1 MKTVIGTITGSIS
14 STFPVAVSTPDG
26 KFNVA
31 EPRGLEYGQAV
42 IARYD
47 PQDQFATIIP
57 LEVVERALAEFYH
70 VGADD
75 YLKHPYPRYPFPGVS
90 V

>member
-1 MKTVIGTITGSIS
+1 MKTVIGTITASVS
-14 STFPVAVSTPDG
+14 TTFPIAVTTPDG

-31 EPRGLEYGQAV
+31 ETKGLEYGQAV
-42 IARYD
+42 IVRYD

-57 LEVVERALAEFYH
+57 LEVVERALSEFYH

-75 YLKHPYPRYPFPGVS
+75 YRKHPYPRIPV
-90 V
+90 